1 MSGLT
6 AVFARDGSPTESAV
20 RPVHEALSYRG
31 HDGDTL
37 WVGDRVALGHQRF
50 DTTGRETDQPVHL
63 DGLHLVLDGRLDDR
77 ARFADCL
84 PTTVDLSAVSDA
96 ELLAHAYR
104 ERGTDAF
111 DDAVGAF
118 AVALCDDTGSEPT
131 FVCARD
137 PTGIRTLFVAV
148 TPTAIVAA
156 SDASAVRRH
165 PAVETATHDPAV
177 VAYLT
182 YETPPARTTFDDGI
196 DRLGQG
202 TLLRATPSVVRRRR
216 YWHPADEAV
225 SVDDPAT
232 AARRLHERVTT
243 AVTDRLET
251 HDDTTP
257 TLSLSGGLDSTT
269 VAGVA
274 SEVGA
279 RPHAYSVCYPRRDG
293 DRLRGELERAQETAT
308 LNDLPHTV
316 VDGDDHP
323 PLADP
328 TEYDGALAESPCLD
342 PIQPA
347 MDALDRARVDDG
359 HRVKLTGHGGNLFD
373 GSRFAY
379 ADLLR
384 RGRLPTLLWR
394 VRADRMTT
402 TRLLLWYGLAPVA
415 PWLVRPFLEDDDP
428 PAWQGPRVRETM
440 LGQPAA
446 SERFD
451 SLAHRRDYR
460 SFLGLS
466 RAFKLNQGRRR
477 ALRTGVELRMPF
489 LDRRV
494 VALAYQLPPVWL
506 LSDGRPKGLF
516 RRAFRDCLP
525 DSVLSIP
532 RGTVFDP
539 GIDPGLRAAGDH
551 LRETL
556 TDPLVERHG
565 FVANG
570 ETTTLCD
577 RFLDEGGRSNQL
589 WRVYATERF
598 LRRRAD

>member
-1 MSGLT
+1 MF
-6 AVFARDGSPTESAV
+6 VRDGSPTASTV

-31 HDGDTL
+31 HDGDGL
-37 WVGDRVALGHQRF
+37 WIGDRVALGHQRF
-50 DTTGRETDQPVHL
+50 DTTGRETDQPVHV
-63 DGLHLVLDGRLDDR
+63 DGVHLVLDGRLDDR
-77 ARFADCL
+77 DRFADCL
-84 PTTVDLSAVSDA
+84 PAGVDLSGVSDA
-96 ELLAHAYR
+96 ELFAHAYH
-104 ERGTDAF
+104 ERGTDAL

-118 AVALCDDTGSEPT
+118 TVALCDDTGSEPA

-148 TPTAIVAA
+148 TPTAVVAA
-156 SDASAVRRH
+156 SDPSAVRRH

-182 YETPPARTTFDDGI
+182 YETPTARTTFDDGI

-202 TLLRATPSVVRRRR
+202 TFLRATGSVVRRQR
-216 YWHPADEAV
+216 YWHPADATV
-225 SVDDPAT
+225 AVDDPAT
-232 AARRLHERVTT
+232 AVRRLRARVTT
-243 AVTDRLET
+243 AVTDRLHT
-251 HDDTTP
+251 YDGATP

-274 SEVGA
+274 NGTGA
-279 RPHAYSVCYPRRDG
+279 QPHAYSVCYPERDG
-293 DRLRGELERAQETAT
+293 DRLRGELERARETAE
-308 LNDLPHTV
+308 LNGLPHTV

-328 TEYDGALAESPCLD
+328 ADYDGALAESPCLD

-347 MDALDRARVDDG
+347 MAALDRARVDAG
-359 HRVKLTGHGGNLFD
+359 RRVKLTGHGGNLFD

-379 ADLLR
+379 ADLLS
-384 RGRLPTLLWR
+384 RGRLPTLLRR
-394 VRADRMTT
+394 VRADRMAT

-415 PWLVRPFLEDDDP
+415 PWLVQPFLDDDGP
-428 PAWQGPRVRETM
+428 PAWEGPRVRETTVT
-440 LGQPAA
+440 QPAA
-446 SERFD
+446 PERFD
-451 SLAHRRDYR
+451 SLAHRRDYQ

-466 RAFKLNQGRRR
+466 RAFKLDHGRRR
-477 ALRTGVELRMPF
+477 ALRAGVELRMPF

-494 VALAYQLPPVWL
+494 VALAYQLPPAWL
-506 LSDGRPKGLF
+506 LLDGRPKGLF

-556 TDPLVERHG
+556 TDPLVEREG
-565 FVANG
+565 FVADG
-570 ETTTLCD
+570 ETTSLCEQ
-577 RFLDEGGRSNQL
+577 FLDEGGRSNQL

-598 LRRRAD
+598 LRRRAE